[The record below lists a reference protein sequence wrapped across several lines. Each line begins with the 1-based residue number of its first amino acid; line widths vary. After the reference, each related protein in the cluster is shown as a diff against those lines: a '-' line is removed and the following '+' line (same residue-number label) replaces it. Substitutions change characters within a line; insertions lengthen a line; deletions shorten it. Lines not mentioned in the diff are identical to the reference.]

1 MAVSGELGF
10 FVLVDAGENDVH
22 KIREE
27 LLKIEAVELVHCLI
41 GPTDLICYGK
51 AESFADLQNII
62 RDKLA
67 TLHADRFNPIMKT
80 ETLVSLEAFGKELTA
95 EAFGH
100 PDKTAAWIFAD
111 ISIAGA
117 HAGEKLISHHPEI
130 LSAHSVLGRHDT
142 LLYVESVNLEQLM
155 DVIDGGVRVLR
166 GIGNEGRATKA
177 LSHTD
182 TRLVLMP

>member
-1 MAVSGELGF
+1 MAVNGELGF
-10 FVLVDAGENDVH
+10 FVLVDAGEGDVH

-27 LLKIEAVELVHCLI
+27 LLKVDQIELVHCLI

-51 AESFADLQNII
+51 AGSFEELHGVI

-67 TLHADRFNPIMKT
+67 TLHYDRFNPVVKT
-80 ETLVSLEAFGKELTA
+80 ETLVSMEAFGKPLTA
-95 EAFGH
+95 ESFGH
-100 PDKTAAWIFAD
+100 PERTAAWIFAD

-117 HAGEKLISHHPEI
+117 HAGEKLIAHHEEI
-130 LSAHSVLGRHDT
+130 LAAHSVLGRHDT
-142 LLYVESVNLEQLM
+142 LLYVESDNLEQLM
-155 DVIDGGVRVLR
+155 EVIDGGVRVLR
-166 GIGNEGRATKA
+166 GIGNEGRAAKA